1 MPRRKKT
8 KPEPLS
14 NFDIMHMMNKCPKF
28 VGVYSRDDTPKLKK
42 GESMV
47 VNLDDSEGPGT
58 HWCCMYREKDKV
70 EYFDSYGFPP
80 PQEIVDQYNGM
91 RYSSNEIQMINAE
104 MIKKHNPI
112 RSIKGSEGQRN
123 LKPADNGIAKIT
135 AVRKNTG
142 YIIKPRLPRVFTKRS
157 STTSPNEYKAIR
169 LKIRCR

>member
-91 RYSSNEIQMINAE
+91 RY
-104 MIKKHNPI
+104 
-112 RSIKGSEGQRN
+112 
-123 LKPADNGIAKIT
+123 
-135 AVRKNTG
+135 
-142 YIIKPRLPRVFTKRS
+142 
-157 STTSPNEYKAIR
+157 
-169 LKIRCR
+169 